1 MKREARERILKQ
13 GIVSAETPR
22 ERRDRDALAEDVK
35 SSGLRGRALRL
46 RLRNFRPAAEG
57 YLSALG
63 GPLPYMVRLR
73 TITEMTTDH
82 EHRLGE
88 AWDTLAA
95 SGLEGDALAAAWRA
109 GGGGGAVVE
118 GNELVDKHNRL
129 YPIA

>member
-22 ERRDRDALAEDVK
+22 QRRDRDALAEDMK
-35 SSGLRGRALRL
+35 SPGLRGRALRL

-73 TITEMTTDH
+73 TITEMTDEH
-82 EHRLGE
+82 EHRLDE
-88 AWDTLAA
+88 ARAALVA
-95 SGLEGDALAAAWRA
+95 SGLEGDALEAAW
-109 GGGGGAVVE
+109 
-118 GNELVDKHNRL
+118 
-129 YPIA
+129 